1 MTANALPNAVLGVA
15 YLANGVSFFWRYRQ
29 GKDALPFTD
38 ALRYVAVVLFLC
50 VLVHAGDALAF
61 YQPSR
66 PLFMAVSVLS
76 AFAAPAAVSGLP
88 GFVRGILPG
97 RRVDAARD
105 GVPDRAAAERER
117 YERLRLQVLALDDT
131 FRRNTWIEESR
142 LAIRQLNEM
151 LSGGDPPSSGG
162 GGGVAS
168 AGPAGGG
175 AK

>member
-1 MTANALPNAVLGVA
+1 M
-15 YLANGVSFFWRYRQ
+15 
-29 GKDALPFTD
+29 
-38 ALRYVAVVLFLC
+38 
-50 VLVHAGDALAF
+50 
-61 YQPSR
+61 SR
-66 PLFMAVSVLS
+66 H
-76 AFAAPAAVSGLP
+76 
-88 GFVRGILPG
+88 GILPG